1 MKRVGSLQVSTQTK
15 TFDDEMQQ
23 AKLELGD
30 YSEFYSHLAI
40 HARRASRVALL
51 ACTVALIALVSAILA
66 QLKPPILLRVQDG
79 KIASLDR
86 SGVELAETV
95 AEQQPNQSEKL
106 AFITSFLDRF
116 VNVDPLTVKRNTTL
130 ALNQMTNTLRQR
142 ILAQLN
148 EQRFVDQV
156 HDNNVTATLA
166 VKSAELVGGDPYTA
180 VVFGQK
186 RVTTLINGQEIKKE
200 LLVKYILRLAPVPRA
215 SANGWTGLEV
225 ADYKEEVLQP

>member
-66 QLKPPILLRVQDG
+66 QLKL
-79 KIASLDR
+79 
-86 SGVELAETV
+86 
-95 AEQQPNQSEKL
+95 
-106 AFITSFLDRF
+106 
-116 VNVDPLTVKRNTTL
+116 VD
-130 ALNQMTNTLRQR
+130 
-142 ILAQLN
+142 
-148 EQRFVDQV
+148 EV

-200 LLVKYILRLAPVPRA
+200 LLVKYVVRLAPVPRA